1 MAAQLVRRSSSACA
15 FSSTVRRDG
24 LAAGPG
30 SPYLRSVSWLPRPSS
45 PTAVLRDFV
54 AFVRQREREHVL
66 GAIMAFLVTL
76 IIVIIFLIDPKVN
89 TAPPEQVTYAEIYP
103 ANRTDAD
110 IIRDQKKDAAERL
123 AAKKEKQRQFKELE
137 NQLGM

>member
-1 MAAQLVRRSSSACA
+1 M
-15 FSSTVRRDG
+15 
-24 LAAGPG
+24 
-30 SPYLRSVSWLPRPSS
+30 SWMPRPAS
-45 PTAVLRDFV
+45 PTAVFRDFL

-103 ANRTDAD
+103 ANRTDAE
-110 IIRDQKKDAAERL
+110 IIADQKKDAAMRNEIARKNREPF
-123 AAKKEKQRQFKELE
+123 KKLDKELGK
-137 NQLGM
+137 LGF